1 MISSIHLEIHS
12 IHIIRRI
19 LILNV
24 DIVIER
30 PFWGESPFQFNFLRG
45 EQRLTDLNT
54 STRRF
59 WNCIEYI
66 LLRFERWVLH
76 TLDRIQSGQ

>member
-30 PFWGESPFQFNFLRG
+30 PFWGESAFQFSFLSG

-59 WNCIEYI
+59 
-66 LLRFERWVLH
+66 
-76 TLDRIQSGQ
+76 